1 MSAQGSPLPPSSYID
16 SRGPRGRFAAR
27 TFALP
32 LAAVLAAGAA
42 CVWAA
47 RRAAATDRPLV
58 TAAGALAAGLL
69 GLVVAL
75 AASRR
80 RMAGELRLRTE
91 VLRDE
96 AARTVALHADAV
108 TRAETN
114 LEGAQRAV
122 RKAEAQRRAAAEAEV
137 SLRTALRAETA
148 RATALEGE
156 SAQLADVTVPLA
168 VERLRDGGSADTV
181 LSRLPQP
188 AQAAHRRLLDVL
200 IREIGASERM
210 RAAAMT
216 ACASAAGRVQAL
228 TTSMLADLR
237 EMEGRHEEQMLG
249 DLLHLDHC
257 TAQAGRLADSVAVL
271 TGARSGRR
279 WTKPI
284 VMESVLRGA
293 MGRIHAYPRVRL
305 HSASTAAVAG
315 HAAEGVMHAL
325 AELMDNAC
333 NFSPPTE
340 DVHVYV
346 QETRPGV
353 VVTIEDAGL
362 AMPDA
367 TLARAE
373 KLVSGDPLDVRSLSG
388 TRLGFAVVG
397 SLVRKYGLR
406 VSFRPS
412 SRGGTGV
419 VMLIPA
425 KIVTRLPEGYDGLPQ
440 TGAPPARDGRD
451 GREGGSAGLDERDVR
466 DGRDR
471 QDAHGGRGGQGG
483 RDGLAVP
490 TGAGGPGGPGVPV
503 GPAGP
508 PGQVDTG
515 GWDLADLAVDA
526 QRAAEAGR
534 GRRRERSPAHA
545 RPETDLD
552 TGGTPMSK
560 ATRGGAAAEPDEDV
574 PSLPKRLRGQ
584 TLAASPHE
592 GQAAG
597 PGQPR
602 PEPSPQEEDRA
613 ARSRAEAG
621 SRFTA
626 FRDAATG
633 GVRTTGGR
641 TAEHSASRNDAAPD
655 RAGDRTNAGERTN
668 SGPGGGGWDEGD
680 TAPEQPAEDRT
691 DSRHGGAGHA
701 GAAEG
706 PRPKVPRTPSG
717 GSETVE
723 AGGDTG
729 R

>member
-27 TFALP
+27 TIALP
-32 LAAVLAAGAA
+32 LAAVVAAGAG

-47 RRAAATDRPLV
+47 RHAAATDRPLV
-58 TAAGALAAGLL
+58 TGAGALAAVLL
-69 GLVVAL
+69 GLAL
-75 AASRR
+75 ALAMSRR
-80 RMAGELRLRTE
+80 RMAGELRLRTD
-91 VLRDE
+91 VLRDQ

-108 TRAETN
+108 KRAEAN

-137 SLRTALRAETA
+137 SLRTALRTETA
-148 RATALEGE
+148 RAAALEGE
-156 SAQLADVTVPLA
+156 TARLADVTVPLA
-168 VERLRDGGSADTV
+168 VDRLRSGGSADTV
-181 LSRLPQP
+181 LSRVPQP
-188 AQAAHRRLLDVL
+188 ADTAHQRLLDVL
-200 IREIGASERM
+200 VREVGASERM

-237 EMEGRHEEQMLG
+237 EMEGRHEERMLG

-305 HSASTAAVAG
+305 HSASAAAVAG

-346 QETRPGV
+346 QETQSGV

-362 AMPDA
+362 AMQDA

-373 KLVSGDPLDVRSLSG
+373 KLVSGDPLDERSLSG

-397 SLVRKYGLR
+397 CLVRKYGLR

-419 VMLIPA
+419 VVLIPA
-425 KIVTRLPEGYDGLPQ
+425 KLVTQLPEGYDGY
-440 TGAPPARDGRD
+440 PPAGGRQARDGRD
-451 GREGGSAGLDERDVR
+451 TREGR
-466 DGRDR
+466 DGR
-471 QDAHGGRGGQGG
+471 DAHGGRGGQ
-483 RDGLAVP
+483 RRQDGPAV
-490 TGAGGPGGPGVPV
+490 PGVPT

-508 PGQVDTG
+508 TGPGREVATG
-515 GWDLADLAVDA
+515 SWDLADLAAGA
-526 QRAAEAGR
+526 QPAAGTASS
-534 GRRRERSPAHA
+534 GRRRERSPSHA
-545 RPETDLD
+545 RPDTDLD
-552 TGGTPMSK
+552 TGGTPMSEGGR
-560 ATRGGAAAEPDEDV
+560 AGAAAEPGEPA

-584 TLAASPHE
+584 TLASSPHE
-592 GQAAG
+592 GQGAG
-597 PGQPR
+597 PAQQR
-602 PEPSPQEEDRA
+602 SEPSPQEEDRA

-626 FRDAATG
+626 FRAAATG
-633 GVRTTGGR
+633 GERATGGR
-641 TAEHSASRNDAAPD
+641 TAEHSTSRNDPAPGRAAAD
-655 RAGDRTNAGERTN
+655 RTN
-668 SGPGGGGWDEGD
+668 SGPGGAGWDDGEAGSGQ
-680 TAPEQPAEDRT
+680 AAGDRT
-691 DSRHGGAGHA
+691 DSRRGGDEHTG
-701 GAAEG
+701 GSEG
-706 PRPKVPRTPSG
+706 PRGKVPRTSSG
-717 GSETVE
+717 GSESVE